1 MRNIELLF
9 EKNKNE
15 KHVSHVNLNRNI
27 LEIEINTQDNIFTGV
42 QIAQIIDIINDSHK
56 KYGKLLIKWLSITY
70 LRKM

>member
-42 QIAQIIDIINDSHK
+42 QIAQIIDIFHNK
-56 KYGKLLIKWLSITY
+56 E
-70 LRKM
+70 

>member
-56 KYGKLLIKWLSITY
+56 KYGKLLIK
-70 LRKM
+70 